1 MERPRTSQFLAYAL
15 ILTLV
20 GSVISLA
27 IPTFQPSYASHNNIS
42 VEIDH
47 DIDEPYGQSDDVVI
61 SGSIDQVEPD
71 EDHVTIKV
79 KRPGSTGTTW
89 TTDKTLTPT
98 LDDNGNFDDSY
109 AVSGSALDGVYAVE
123 VDYNNEKVY
132 SYFIVDEDSDTV
144 FVETDDTLYSGGDD
158 VVVSGQVDTV
168 VSGEEDVL
176 ITIVDPTNGKI
187 LDEEPATLG
196 EGSLA
201 NDKFEFTFTD
211 LASDADHGRYGV
223 IVNYDNEDQQGFVLF
238 EVEDPDAGG
247 SDNIS
252 ADMSDDTYA
261 PGDTVSLSGTID
273 TKHSGTDLKIVV
285 KDPSNHV
292 VSAYGDN
299 SVTVATNGDFDYDF
313 DLADDADE
321 GKYTVTLTYGSD
333 DLKLDFTVD
342 ADASSSTTSKL
353 TVKLNKASFL
363 AGESITVTGTVPK
376 IVNDEEVNV
385 LAYDKDSVFTGSA
398 AYVAP
403 TSAKTYTATLK
414 LKSDLKV
421 QDGYQVRVDYNG
433 EEVKATF
440 SITGQTD
447 VLTVKTDKPRYDIG
461 STVKITGQVA
471 SGAIVSGIKA
481 VTLQVFNPDDAAYRI
496 DPVDVASD
504 GSFSYSLV
512 VGGDLGIPGTYDVKV
527 TYNGKQVKTTFDLGS
542 SATTYGLKAGSKT
555 YQIQYGISSGSIKS
569 MFVQTNDKKLVV
581 AVDATD
587 DGQLT
592 LMLPREVI
600 DAIQNGKDIP
610 FVVATTD
617 IEAGAGGNANID
629 ESSTNG
635 DTRTVVI
642 DYKKGTDLIEIS
654 GTSVVPE
661 FGAISAIVLAIAIV
675 GIIMATARFGNK
687 FNLMRQ

>member
-1 MERPRTSQFLAYAL
+1 MQLPRTSQFLAYAL

-20 GSVISLA
+20 GSVTSLA
-27 IPTFQPSYASHNNIS
+27 VPTIQPSYASHKNIS

-47 DIDEPYGQSDDVVI
+47 DIDEPYGRTDEVVI
-61 SGSIDQVEPD
+61 SGSIDQVESD

-79 KRPGSTGTTW
+79 KKPGSTGITW
-89 TTDKTLTPT
+89 TTDKTLTAT
-98 LDDNGNFDDSY
+98 LNDDGEFEDSY
-109 AVSGSALDGVYAVE
+109 SISSTAPDGVYTVE
-123 VDYNNEKVY
+123 VDYNNEKVF
-132 SYFIVDEDSDTV
+132 SYFIVDEDSDTIA
-144 FVETDDTLYSGGDD
+144 VETDDTLYSGGDEITI
-158 VVVSGQVDTV
+158 SGQVENIV
-168 VSGEEDVL
+168 NGEEDVM
-176 ITIVDPTNGKI
+176 ITIVDPINDHI
-187 LDEEPATLG
+187 LDEEAVTLG
-196 EGSLA
+196 EGSGVA
-201 NDKFEFTFTD
+201 DDEFEFTFED

-223 IVNYDNEDQQGFVLF
+223 IVNYDNEDQQGFALF
-238 EVEDPDAGG
+238 EVEDPDAG
-247 SDNIS
+247 SNNIS

-261 PGDTVSLSGTID
+261 PGDTVSLSGNID
-273 TKHSGTDLKIVV
+273 TKHSGTDLEIVV
-285 KDPSNHV
+285 RDPSNHV

-321 GKYTVTLTYGSD
+321 GKYTVTITYGSD

-342 ADASSSTTSKL
+342 ADASSTAKL

-376 IVNDEEVNV
+376 IVVDEDVNV
-385 LAYDKDSVFTGSA
+385 LVYDKDSGFMGSA
-398 AYVAP
+398 AYVTP

-440 SITGQTD
+440 SVTGELTGSD
-447 VLTVKTDKPRYDIG
+447 VLSVKTDKPKYDIG

-471 SGAIVSGIKA
+471 SGTMVSGMK
-481 VTLQVFNPDDAAYRI
+481 VLLQVFNPDDAAYRI
-496 DPVDVASD
+496 DPVSVASD
-504 GSFSYSLV
+504 GTFSYLMP
-512 VGGDLGIPGTYDVKV
+512 VGGSLGIPGTYEVKA

-542 SATTYGLKAGSKT
+542 SATAYNLKAGSKT
-555 YQIQYGISSGSIKS
+555 YQIQYGITSGAIKS
-569 MFVQTNDKKLVV
+569 MFVQTTDKKLVV
-581 AVDATD
+581 AVDATE

-592 LMLPREVI
+592 LVLPREVI
-600 DAIQNGKDIP
+600 DAIQEGKDIP

-635 DTRTVVI
+635 NTRTVVI

-687 FNLMRQ
+687 FNFMRQ

>member
-61 SGSIDQVEPD
+61 SGAIDQVEDD
-71 EDHVTIKV
+71 EDHTTIRIKS
-79 KRPGSTGTTW
+79 PTGTTI
-89 TTDKTLTPT
+89 KTLTST
-98 LDDNGNFDDSY
+98 LDDDGNFDDSY
-109 AVSGSALDGVYAVE
+109 AISSTAIDGVYTVE

-132 SYFIVDEDSDTV
+132 SFFIVDEDSDTI
-144 FVETDDTLYSGGDD
+144 FVETDDTLYSGGGE
-158 VVVSGQVDTV
+158 VTISGQVDDV
-168 VSGEEDVL
+168 VDGEEDVQ
-176 ITIVDPTNGKI
+176 ITIIDPTNDKI
-187 LDEEPATLG
+187 LDEEPVTLG

-201 NDKFEFTFTD
+201 NDKFEFAFD
-211 LASDADHGRYGV
+211 DYDSDEHGRYAV
-223 IVNYDNEDQQGFVLF
+223 IVSYDNEDQQGFTLF

-261 PGDTVSLSGTID
+261 PGDTVSLSGNID
-273 TKHSGTDLKIVV
+273 TKHSGTNLEIVV
-285 KDPSNHV
+285 KDPSNHI
-292 VSAYGDN
+292 VSAYGDDN
-299 SVTVATNGDFDYDF
+299 VAVATNGDFDYDF

-342 ADASSSTTSKL
+342 ADAGSSTTSKL

-376 IVNDEEVNV
+376 IVNDEDVNV

-398 AYVAP
+398 SYVTP

-421 QDGYQVRVDYNG
+421 QDGYQVRVNYNG
-433 EEVKATF
+433 EEVRASF

-447 VLTVKTDKPRYDIG
+447 VLTIKTDKPKYDIG

-471 SGAIVSGIKA
+471 SGSVVSGMK
-481 VTLQVFNPDDAAYRI
+481 VLLQVFNPDDAAYRI

-504 GSFSYSLV
+504 GSFSYLMT
-512 VGGDLGIPGTYDVKV
+512 VGGDLGIPGTYEVKA

-542 SATTYGLKAGSKT
+542 SATAYNLKAGSKT
-555 YQIQYGISSGSIKS
+555 YTIQYGISSGSIKS
-569 MFVQTNDKKLVV
+569 MFVQTNDNKLVV
-581 AVDATD
+581 AVDATE

-592 LMLPREVI
+592 LVLPREVI
-600 DAIQNGKDIP
+600 DAIQEGKDIP

-617 IEAGAGGNANID
+617 LEAGAGGNANID

-635 DTRTVVI
+635 NTRTVVI

-675 GIIMATARFGNK
+675 GIIMATARFGNR
-687 FNLMRQ
+687 FNFMRQ